1 MEGRGLD
8 RRKPPLQSWSVVS
21 QRDKGGMVSST
32 LTTDL
37 PSARRQRQP
46 PTTLP
51 SGAFGFAVAS
61 AAALAVTWCAS
72 VPAPVLRHLPPQR
85 LPLARPAPISPVVPI
100 LVSLD
105 GLPPER
111 RAAAKEGITAWTR
124 AFAKVNFRLD
134 VRFEPCDGRHQCVEV
149 VIDSSYGGPMSEH
162 RERIAAF
169 ESGSLRII
177 FVRAE
182 WILPHVMAHE
192 FGHAM
197 GLGELYDVY
206 GVMGDREHG
215 RFPNTAEVL
224 LVCRTNRL
232 PCEGV
237 N

>member
-1 MEGRGLD
+1 MD
-8 RRKPPLQSWSVVS
+8 RRKTPLQSWSVVS
-21 QRDKGGMVSST
+21 QRGKSGMVRGI

-37 PSARRQRQP
+37 PSARRQRKLPP

-51 SGAFGFAVAS
+51 SSAFGVAIASAVA
-61 AAALAVTWCAS
+61 LTVTWCAGA
-72 VPAPVLRHLPPQR
+72 PTPMLRHMPPQQLPIAKAAPV
-85 LPLARPAPISPVVPI
+85 SPSVPI

-111 RAAAKEGITAWTR
+111 RAAAKEGIVAWMH

-134 VRFEPCDGRHQCVEV
+134 VRFEPCDGRHQCIEV
-149 VIDSSYGGPMSEH
+149 VVDNSYGGPMSEH

-169 ESGSLRII
+169 EPGLLRII
-177 FVRAE
+177 FVRDE
-182 WILPHVMAHE
+182 WVLPRVMAHE

-215 RFPNTAEVL
+215 RLPNSAEVL

-232 PCEGV
+232 PCEGA